1 MMNYLVEE
9 KKRTISNRLH
19 LSIYI
24 LSRTIH
30 FKNNYIVGDTDNFRY
45 LEEEDR

>member
-1 MMNYLVEE
+1 MSIVQEKMYMMNYLAEE
-9 KKRTISNRLH
+9 KKRTISSRFH

-30 FKNNYIVGDTDNFRY
+30 FK
-45 LEEEDR
+45 

>member
-1 MMNYLVEE
+1 MMNYLEEE
-9 KKRTISNRLH
+9 KKRTISSRFH